1 MDLGGQMIRRL
12 VLSMTLVALALPHAV
27 GADSARPASAQTGS
41 QVTAAEAAPFLGE
54 WTLAL
59 QGPNGPGTFELSVK
73 ADKEKVSGEI
83 SSDALPR
90 QAIREI
96 SLVKTSLILGYTFTW
111 EGNPVDAAVSLTPAD
126 GGKLNAQI
134 DFAGGAYVMSGTA
147 SKKENAK

>member
-1 MDLGGQMIRRL
+1 MTRRF
-12 VLSMTLVALALPHAV
+12 VLSSTLVALVLALPCAA
-27 GADSARPASAQTGS
+27 GAGPARQGGAQAGS
-41 QVTAAEAAPFLGE
+41 QVTAADAAPFVGE
-54 WTLAL
+54 WTLAM

-73 ADKEKVSGEI
+73 TEKEKVVGEI

-96 SLVKTSLILGYTFTW
+96 SLVKKSLVLSYTFTW

-126 GGKLNAQI
+126 GGKMMAQI
-134 DFAGGAYVMSGTA
+134 DFAGGAYVMSGAA